1 MTDHDDTIT
10 AAGEAFRQPARA
22 VRSKVL
28 KGAHIAFNS
37 EFSAIPCTIRNISDS
52 GAQLIVEGGWFIPDR
67 FTLHV
72 EIDGFKVECQ
82 RVRQKGSECGVR
94 FLSERIRTGAPR
106 QQVLTPETSDAEAP
120 RREPAPQPRETGFA
134 APLHDAHA
142 RPGGGFGR
150 RTR

>member
-1 MTDHDDTIT
+1 MGDHEDPIT
-10 AAGEAFRQPARA
+10 AAGEASCKRTRA

-28 KGAHIAFNS
+28 KGGRIAFNA
-37 EFSAIPCTIRNISDS
+37 EFSAIPCTIRNISDT

-72 EIDGFKVECQ
+72 DIDGFKVDCQ

-94 FLSERIRTGAPR
+94 FISERTLTGKPR
-106 QQVLTPETSDAEAP
+106 QQVLTPESGLQQETAP
-120 RREPAPQPRETGFA
+120 KPGPDRSETGLA
-134 APLHDAHA
+134 TPSRT